1 MRLFIVLILALSA
14 CNSPEPGLFPDAAT
28 PDFGVF
34 MDAPVLCPNP
44 SADDDGDGISNEL
57 EGCLTARDT
66 DGDKAPDYRDLDSD
80 GDGLKDGDEDRN
92 GDGLLGCCLST
103 CNAPDTLWQKAN
115 CSLTHGGCGAGQKC
129 TNGACLPAAAF
140 LCSKGETSP
149 IKKDTFGDGRLD
161 SEGYSFICREA
172 TKDHPLGRKPVQQR
186 KNLVGDWYLALEQD
200 ALYSELKIAG
210 ASTKAAAATIDFP
223 KSTDD
228 VAGFVISRKGTS
240 ASIQSEA
247 AALLKAIAGAGVG
260 THTLRASGTQ
270 SKSHDMYDQITG
282 TVMDLTPASGL
293 TASQV
298 RDRLVAALLGKKLGE
313 LSNLPAAF
321 GASNTSLVLRL
332 TTVRRFAFKKDA
344 SGVTLKDSKG
354 NPLDDG
360 DQTKWRLLVMGGV
373 TAKTYYQ
380 NPGRR
385 SGFLVD
391 DLSNGTALARAGG
404 TLTNECDVM
413 TVPRLPT
420 ADIIWVMDEF
430 SSMDSKRQ
438 DMVNNANNF
447 FSRALASGLDFRM
460 AITGVAAGTNSKCL
474 GKFCSKISSNPADD
488 GGGDRFLLP
497 TEQAIFSACINNP
510 PCAKESNEYSLLN
523 AREAVKRHLPRANN
537 DPGKIR
543 TSATLIVIVATDK
556 VAHSLST
563 LGYGS
568 KPCPL
573 DTTSQTLLDQALQ
586 PTLSYFTGQTDPEA
600 VAMYHLIGG
609 VCGQS
614 SSCGAQM
621 NHAHMTLAQKL
632 GGQTV
637 SICQKNLGNSLQI
650 IIDSVSGHSSP
661 IRFDFVPISS
671 SIAIT
676 LDAVQIKRSRTGGFD
691 YRVNGNSLVLINVKY
706 KQGAQVIASYKRWKD
721 QSP

>member
-1 MRLFIVLILALSA
+1 MRLSIALLLTLSA
-14 CNSPEPGLFPDAAT
+14 CSSPEPGLLPDAAT
-28 PDFGVF
+28 PDQWFV
-34 MDAPVLCPNP
+34 MEASVQCPNP

-66 DGDKAPDYRDLDSD
+66 DGDKVPDYKDLDSD
-80 GDGLKDGDEDRN
+80 GDGLKDVDEDRN

-103 CNAPDTLWQKAN
+103 CNAPDALWQKAN
-115 CSLTHGGCGAGQKC
+115 CPLTHGGCGAGQKC
-129 TNGACLPAAAF
+129 TNGACIPAAAF

-149 IKKDTFGDGRLD
+149 TNKDTFGHGKLD
-161 SEGYSFICREA
+161 REWNAFICREA
-172 TKDHPLGRKPVQQR
+172 TKEYPQGRKPVQER

-200 ALYSELKIAG
+200 AQYSEIKITG

-223 KSTDD
+223 KSADD
-228 VAGFVISRKGTS
+228 VAGFVLSMTGTS
-240 ASIQSEA
+240 ASIQSEH
-247 AALLKAIAGAGVG
+247 AALLKAIGGAGVG

-270 SKSHDMYDQITG
+270 SKSHDKYDQITG
-282 TVMDLTPASGL
+282 TVLDLTPAGGL
-293 TASQV
+293 TTSRV
-298 RDRLVAALLGKKLGE
+298 RDSVVAALLGKKLGE

-321 GASNTSLVLRL
+321 GASNTSRVLRF
-332 TTVRRFAFKKDA
+332 TTVRRFAFKKDS

-360 DQTKWRLLVMGGV
+360 DQTQWRLLVMGGV

-380 NPGRR
+380 NPVLR
-385 SGFLVD
+385 SGFLMD
-391 DLSNGTALARAGG
+391 DLSNGTALARTGG
-404 TLTNECDVM
+404 TLINACDTM
-413 TVPRLPT
+413 TVSRLPT
-420 ADIIWVMDEF
+420 ADVIWVMDES
-430 SSMDSKRQ
+430 SSMDGKRQ

-447 FSRALASGLDFRM
+447 FTRALASGLDFRM
-460 AITGVAAGTNSKCL
+460 AITGVAAATNSKCL
-474 GKFCSKISSNPADD
+474 GKFCSKISSNAADD
-488 GGGDRFLLP
+488 GGTDRFLLP
-497 TEQAIFSACINNP
+497 TEQAIFSACMKNP

-543 TSATLIVIVATDK
+543 TSATLIIIVVTDE
-556 VAHSLST
+556 VTHSLSA

-573 DTTSQTLLDQALQ
+573 DTSSQALLDQALQ
-586 PTLSYFTGQTDPEA
+586 PSLSYFTGVTDPEA
-600 VAMYHLIGG
+600 AAMYHLIGG
-609 VCGQS
+609 VCAQS

-621 NHAHMTLAQKL
+621 NHAHMTLASKL
-632 GGQTV
+632 GGQV
-637 SICQKNLGNSLQI
+637 ASICQKNLGNTLQI
-650 IIDSVSGHSSP
+650 IIDSVSGQSSP

-676 LDAVQIKRSRTGGFD
+676 LDGVQIKRSRTGGFD

-706 KQGAQVIASYKRWKD
+706 KQGAQIIASYKRWKD